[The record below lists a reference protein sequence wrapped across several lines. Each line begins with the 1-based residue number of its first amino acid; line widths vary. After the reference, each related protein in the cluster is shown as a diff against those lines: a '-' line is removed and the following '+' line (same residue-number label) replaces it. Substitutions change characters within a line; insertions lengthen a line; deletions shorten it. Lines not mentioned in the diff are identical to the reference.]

1 MDLRQFSHELLYTVS
16 LFILVVLCFVV
27 YFIVRAIRHCCAKI
41 EDKPVEGPTNSTYRY
56 VAQP

>member
-27 YFIVRAIRHCCAKI
+27 YFIVRAVWHCCVKI
-41 EDKPVEGPTNSTYRY
+41 EDKPVREPGNSSYRY

>member
-27 YFIVRAIRHCCAKI
+27 YFIVRAVRHCCAKI
-41 EDKPVEGPTNSTYRY
+41 EDKPVQEPRNSSYRY

>member
-16 LFILVVLCFVV
+16 LFILIVLCFVV
-27 YFIVRAIRHCCAKI
+27 YFIVRAIRHCCEKI
-41 EDKPVEGPTNSTYRY
+41 EDKPVREPGNSSYRY